1 MNATVRLRNAVLWML
16 LLTLP
21 VLGFTPPAHDLCPE
35 TGLPLVVQH
44 SHQAEGGHPAAGEED
59 LHHDHHTRA
68 LKGAH
73 HQPQAA
79 TDQTLQQDLCPD
91 CSQCLLSAIVLNG
104 QDPVAVAGGKEPPA
118 LALLLPETPNL
129 DLTGPPPRRLS

>member
-21 VLGFTPPAHDLCPE
+21 VLGFTPP
-35 TGLPLVVQH
+35 
-44 SHQAEGGHPAAGEED
+44 
-59 LHHDHHTRA
+59 DHHTRA